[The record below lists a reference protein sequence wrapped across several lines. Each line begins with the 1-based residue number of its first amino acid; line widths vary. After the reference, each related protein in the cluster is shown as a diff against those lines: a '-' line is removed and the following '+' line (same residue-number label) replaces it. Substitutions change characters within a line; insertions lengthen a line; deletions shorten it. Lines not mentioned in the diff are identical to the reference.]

1 MAVCA
6 FIFAMRESNFFL
18 LLTPLLCVPQMEGTS
33 VRVVVRV
40 RPLNDKETKSNALPV
55 VTASSQRN
63 ELTLVKGI
71 SSKATR
77 HTFNFDNVFTS
88 FSSQQEIFEQTLKP
102 IVGDVIRGYESTV
115 FACTNAHT
123 AHTCMSTHIS
133 AYAYTIKK

>member
-1 MAVCA
+1 
-6 FIFAMRESNFFL
+6 
-18 LLTPLLCVPQMEGTS
+18 MEGTS

-115 FACTNAHT
+115 FACTHAHST
-123 AHTCMSTHIS
+123 HLHAHTCIHSHVRTYKHIHM
-133 AYAYTIKK
+133 